1 MKIAVCDDDTFFLGQ
16 AEHAVKRWAE
26 EQDLT
31 VELQLFDNGDS
42 LLTVSRT
49 EQFDVLLLDIMMPLF
64 NGMELAH
71 VIRETNTAVKIVF
84 LTSSPEFAVESY
96 DVKASGYL
104 LKPLQYE
111 KLCSVLD
118 DCKAPQDEES
128 PHIIAK
134 IPQGYHKIYLSEIEC
149 LEAQNKKTI
158 FHLCSGKVQD
168 ALGTF
173 SNYAKPLT
181 IENGFFK
188 CHRSYIVSIP
198 QVDHFNTA
206 QIRTRSGMQVPIARG
221 YGKESKKYISHTCFK
236 RRPQMTEM
244 LLDGLRHLLT
254 LLFGIGV
261 SAAFLDVAPTRKNIV
276 ILSVFSALDFIVLCI
291 LFLLQ
296 SDSVTYAFYP
306 LLTHMPL
313 VLLFTLAFKCRL
325 APSVLAV
332 LTAYLCCQI
341 SNWISTIPQT
351 FHCPDWSVD
360 ITYIIVLIIIS
371 PFVWK
376 YVASPIAKLLS
387 KPASSLISF
396 GIVPVSYYI
405 FDYASTVYTKLLYA
419 GNHITVEFP
428 PFLLCISYLI
438 FCAIYF
444 KQYEEKQEAENHHRF
459 MKLKQEQSEREM
471 TAIRRSEHE
480 ISLLRHDMRHFLAT
494 VSDQISNGETEK
506 AQETIHRVIASVEK
520 TTRRKYSS
528 NETINMILSCCEA
541 DMAENRIDF
550 QHTIR
555 IPKVLTVSDVDLT
568 SILSN
573 ALENAIHA
581 ASSVQDPKKRIIR
594 LSMIESGDKL
604 LISLKNTCSTP
615 LALKA
620 GCL

>member
-1 MKIAVCDDDTFFLGQ
+1 
-16 AEHAVKRWAE
+16 
-26 EQDLT
+26 
-31 VELQLFDNGDS
+31 
-42 LLTVSRT
+42 
-49 EQFDVLLLDIMMPLF
+49 
-64 NGMELAH
+64 
-71 VIRETNTAVKIVF
+71 
-84 LTSSPEFAVESY
+84 
-96 DVKASGYL
+96 
-104 LKPLQYE
+104 
-111 KLCSVLD
+111 
-118 DCKAPQDEES
+118 
-128 PHIIAK
+128 
-134 IPQGYHKIYLSEIEC
+134 
-149 LEAQNKKTI
+149 
-158 FHLCSGKVQD
+158 
-168 ALGTF
+168 
-173 SNYAKPLT
+173 
-181 IENGFFK
+181 
-188 CHRSYIVSIP
+188 
-198 QVDHFNTA
+198 
-206 QIRTRSGMQVPIARG
+206 
-221 YGKESKKYISHTCFK
+221 
-236 RRPQMTEM
+236 MTEM

-306 LLTHMPL
+306 LVTHMPL

-351 FHCPDWSVD
+351 FHFPDWSVD

-371 PFVWK
+371 PLVWK

-387 KPASSLISF
+387 KPASSLIS
-396 GIVPVSYYI
+396 
-405 FDYASTVYTKLLYA
+405 L
-419 GNHITVEFP
+419 EFP

-615 LALKA
+615 PRFEGGMPVTTEPGHGLGTQSIDYAVRKLN
-620 GCL
+620 GNCHFSMEGEYFVLQIVL